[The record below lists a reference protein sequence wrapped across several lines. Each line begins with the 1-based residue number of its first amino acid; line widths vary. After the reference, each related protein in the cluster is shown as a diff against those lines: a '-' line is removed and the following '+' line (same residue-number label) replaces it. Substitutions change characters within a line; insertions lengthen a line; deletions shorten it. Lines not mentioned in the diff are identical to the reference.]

1 MKCEA
6 LLGTAVPSLNMASA
20 STVALAE
27 RVYDFTLSHPSAAGM
42 VEHSV
47 TGERST
53 TFARLFLK

>member
-27 RVYDFTLSHPSAAGM
+27 RVYDFTLSHPSAVGM
-42 VEHSV
+42 S
-47 TGERST
+47 SI
-53 TFARLFLK
+53 RLQANVLLLSPVSS